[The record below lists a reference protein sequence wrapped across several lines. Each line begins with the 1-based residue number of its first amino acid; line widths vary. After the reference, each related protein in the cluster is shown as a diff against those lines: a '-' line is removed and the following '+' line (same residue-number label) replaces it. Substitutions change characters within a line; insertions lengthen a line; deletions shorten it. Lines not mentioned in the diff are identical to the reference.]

1 MENKKFYMTTAI
13 AYTSGKPH
21 IGNTY
26 EFVLADAIAR
36 YKRSQGYDVW
46 FQTGTDEHG
55 QKIELKAKDAGM
67 EPQAFVDGVAAQVK
81 EIADIIKA
89 NGGVYLEEVKL
100 FDVYQ
105 GAQIEADYKSVAYSI
120 AFSSA
125 EKTLSDA
132 DIADAMDAMLKEL
145 AEKLGAQLRDK

>member
-55 QKIELKAKDAGM
+55 QKIELKAQEAGKS
-67 EPQAFVDGVAAQVK
+67 PQEFVDGVAAQVQA
-81 EIADIIKA
+81 IADMMNTSYEGIYIK
-89 NGGVYLEEVKL
+89 
-100 FDVYQ
+100 
-105 GAQIEADYKSVAYSI
+105 
-120 AFSSA
+120 
-125 EKTLSDA
+125 
-132 DIADAMDAMLKEL
+132 DIMKECTVRHVNHFL
-145 AEKLGAQLRDK
+145 PSHNW